1 MRLLTTIL
9 MVFLLSLGLMSCRFN
24 SEKPLVQN
32 VPLKGT
38 TWHLTHQYDPK
49 TFAAIA
55 VDIQA
60 SLVLSDA
67 GFSASGSDGCNR
79 FVGAYQGGDQGGD
92 QGAQSADG
100 RLSFSRFAST
110 RMACIHHT
118 EQSQAFMN
126 TLKGVTEFEL
136 YGKILTLY
144 QGNKPL
150 LRFSAD
156 APAKAVQQVNYRCGT
171 TDVKVRFEDQTAYL
185 NWLDEAQVLPYVLS
199 ASGTKYM
206 NNRLTFWTKGRQ
218 AFLIWDK
225 QNLACE
231 QQD

>member
-9 MVFLLSLGLMSCRFN
+9 MGFLLGLGLMSCSLN
-24 SEKPLVQN
+24 SEKPVVQN

-49 TFAAIA
+49 TFDAIG

-67 GFSASGSDGCNR
+67 GFSISGSDGCNR
-79 FVGAYQGGDQGGD
+79 FVGAYQG
-92 QGAQSADG
+92 AQSADG
-100 RLSFSRFAST
+100 RLSFSRFSST
-110 RMACIHHT
+110 RMACIHHA
-118 EQSQAFMN
+118 EQSQAFMAA
-126 TLKGVTEFEL
+126 LKGVTELEL

-150 LRFSAD
+150 LRFSPE
-156 APAKAVQQVNYRCGT
+156 APAKQVQRVNYRCGT
-171 TDVKVRFEDQTAYL
+171 TDLKVHFEDQTAYL
-185 NWLDEAQVLPYVLS
+185 NWLDEEQILPYVLS

-206 NNRLTFWTKGRQ
+206 NNQLTFWTKGRK